1 MVVVG
6 GLVGAG
12 ALGYDVA
19 AGFAQSELY
28 GKGLAAG
35 LAIVLL
41 GVLLDRVTQ
50 AAARRTQRFQGS
62 TQFKSRRQAVKKLRY
77 AGVLT
82 AVALALSGCGG
93 AKVGEDKPA
102 VAAGKDCGTFNLT
115 VSPWVGYEAN
125 AAVVAYVATQDLGC
139 KVVKKDLK
147 EEIAWQ
153 GFSTGEVD
161 VNLENWGHED
171 LKKKYITDQKVAVEA
186 GSTGVKG
193 VIGWYVPPW
202 MAQQYPDITDWNNLN
217 KYAALFKTSESGGKG
232 QLLDGDP
239 SYVTNDEALVKNLA
253 LNYKVVQ
260 SGSETALIQAFRD
273 AEKNKKPLL
282 AYFYEPQWFFNE
294 VKLVKVDLPAYKT
307 GCDTDPAKVAC
318 DYPPYDLDKIV
329 SKKFADSGSP
339 AYNLVK
345 NFKWT
350 NEDQNAVARMIAVDK
365 MTPDAAAE
373 KWVKDNQSKVDAW
386 LGK

>member
-1 MVVVG
+1 
-6 GLVGAG
+6 
-12 ALGYDVA
+12 
-19 AGFAQSELY
+19 
-28 GKGLAAG
+28 
-35 LAIVLL
+35 
-41 GVLLDRVTQ
+41 
-50 AAARRTQRFQGS
+50 
-62 TQFKSRRQAVKKLRY
+62 VKKLRY

-82 AVALALSGCGG
+82 AVALAVAGCGG
-93 AKVGEDKPA
+93 QKIAADKPA
-102 VAAGKDCGTFNLT
+102 AGGKDCGTFNLT

-125 AAVVAYVATQDLGC
+125 AAVVSYVATKDLGC
-139 KVVKKDLK
+139 KVVKKNLK

-171 LKKKYITDQKVAVEA
+171 LKKKYITDDKVAVEA

-202 MAQQYPDITDWNNLN
+202 MAQQHPDITDWKNLN
-217 KYAALFKTSESGGKG
+217 KYAGLFKTSESGGKG

-239 SYVTNDEALVKNLA
+239 SYVTNDEALVKNLS

-294 VKLVKVDLPAYKT
+294 VKLVKINLPAYKV
-307 GCDTDPAKVAC
+307 GCDAVPAKVAC

-339 AYNLVK
+339 AYDLVK

-365 MTPDAAAE
+365 LTPDAAAE
-373 KWVKDNQSKVDAW
+373 KWVKDNQAKVNTW

>member
-1 MVVVG
+1 M
-6 GLVGAG
+6 
-12 ALGYDVA
+12 
-19 AGFAQSELY
+19 
-28 GKGLAAG
+28 
-35 LAIVLL
+35 
-41 GVLLDRVTQ
+41 
-50 AAARRTQRFQGS
+50 
-62 TQFKSRRQAVKKLRY
+62 KKLRY

-82 AVALALSGCGG
+82 AVALALAGCGG
-93 AKVGEDKPA
+93 EKVGSQQPPA
-102 VAAGKDCGTFNLT
+102 ATGGKECGTFNLT

-125 AAVVAYVATQDLGC
+125 AAVVAYVATKDLGC
-139 KVVKKDLK
+139 KVVKKNLT

-153 GFSTGEVD
+153 GFKTGEVD

-171 LKKKYITDQKVAVEA
+171 LKKTYITEQKVAVEA

-202 MAQQYPDITDWNNLN
+202 MAQQYPDITDWKNLN

-294 VKLVKVDLPAYKT
+294 IKLVKIDLPPYKA
-307 GCDTDPAKVAC
+307 GCDAVPAKIAC

-339 AYNLVK
+339 AYDLVK
-345 NFKWT
+345 NFQWT
-350 NEDQNAVARMIAVDK
+350 NEDQNAVARSIAVDK
-365 MTPDAAAE
+365 LSPDAAAE
-373 KWVKDNQSKVDAW
+373 KWVKENQSKVDAW

>member
-1 MVVVG
+1 
-6 GLVGAG
+6 
-12 ALGYDVA
+12 
-19 AGFAQSELY
+19 
-28 GKGLAAG
+28 
-35 LAIVLL
+35 
-41 GVLLDRVTQ
+41 
-50 AAARRTQRFQGS
+50 
-62 TQFKSRRQAVKKLRY
+62 VKKLRY

-82 AVALALSGCGG
+82 AVALALAGCGG
-93 AKVGEDKPA
+93 EKVGADQPA
-102 VAAGKDCGTFNLT
+102 ASGGKECGTFNLA
-115 VSPWVGYEAN
+115 VNPWVGYEAN
-125 AAVVAYVATQDLGC
+125 AAVVAYVATKDLGC
-139 KVVKKDLK
+139 EVVKKNLK
-147 EEIAWQ
+147 EEISWQ
-153 GFSTGEVD
+153 GFGTGEVD
-161 VNLENWGHED
+161 AVVENWGHED
-171 LKKKYITDQKVAVEA
+171 LKKKYIEQQKVAVEA

-202 MAQQYPDITDWNNLN
+202 MAQQYPDITDWKNLN

-239 SYVTNDEALVKNLA
+239 SYVTNDEALVKNLN

-294 VKLVKVDLPAYKT
+294 LKLVKVNLPPYKP
-307 GCDTDPAKVAC
+307 GCDADPAKVAC

-339 AYNLVK
+339 AYDLVK
-345 NFKWT
+345 NFQWT
-350 NEDQNAVARMIAVDK
+350 NEDQNAVARSIAVDK
-365 MTPDAAAE
+365 LTPDAAAE
-373 KWVKDNQSKVDAW
+373 KWVKENRSKVDAW